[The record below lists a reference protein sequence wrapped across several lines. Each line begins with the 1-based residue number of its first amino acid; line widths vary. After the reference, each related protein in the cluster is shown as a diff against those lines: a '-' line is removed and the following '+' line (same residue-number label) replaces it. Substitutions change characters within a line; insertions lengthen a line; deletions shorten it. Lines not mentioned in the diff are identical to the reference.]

1 MKYVHSLI
9 NGELVKTK
17 DSQIRENPATRKP
30 IEDVSLCTKEEVDKA
45 CSYALKSFADWS
57 KTPGSI
63 RSGILY
69 KISDM
74 IKQKSE
80 YLANINSSE
89 TGKPIRESL
98 IVEIN
103 GTARTFEYYAGLA
116 SRIQGNAQSLNEN
129 LLSMTIKEPIGVVGQ
144 ILPWNFP
151 LLLASWKMAPALAA
165 GCAMV
170 IKPSELTPLG
180 TLELARICEESGVPP
195 GVINVCQGVGEI
207 CGDAIVKNSNISK
220 ISFTGSTLVGKQIV
234 KNSAENLS
242 RVSLELG
249 GKAPNIVFEDANIDS
264 CLEANL
270 RGGFFNQGE
279 NCTAVT
285 RLIVH
290 ESIIDEFT
298 EKYLKK
304 ISKIK
309 QGMPDDMK
317 TEIGALISKN
327 HFDKVQNYVE
337 EGIKDGGELLC
348 GGKSCPDLD
357 GYFFEPTVIRIRN
370 TENILFRDEVFGPV
384 VSLIPF
390 KEQEEAIFLANKTD
404 YGLAGGI
411 WTNNINRALKVAKN
425 IDAGYLWVNTYGGI
439 IPETPYGGFKQSG
452 TGKEL
457 GEEGLEE
464 YLRTKN
470 ISIFTGDSI
479 PKWYGDN

>member
-1 MKYVHSLI
+1 MI
-9 NGELVKTK
+9 NYYNEICSFINKWGTSQKK

-45 CSYALKSFADWS
+45 SSYALKSFADWS

-116 SRIQGNAQSLNEN
+116 SRIQGNTQSLNEN

-151 LLLASWKMAPALAA
+151 LLLASWKMAPALAS

-207 CGDAIVKNSNISK
+207 CGDAIVKNLTLAK
-220 ISFTGSTLVGKQIV
+220 FLFTGSTLVGKQIV

-249 GKAPNIVFEDANIDS
+249 GKAPNIVFEDAN
-264 CLEANL
+264 
-270 RGGFFNQGE
+270 
-279 NCTAVT
+279 
-285 RLIVH
+285 
-290 ESIIDEFT
+290 
-298 EKYLKK
+298 
-304 ISKIK
+304 
-309 QGMPDDMK
+309 
-317 TEIGALISKN
+317 
-327 HFDKVQNYVE
+327 
-337 EGIKDGGELLC
+337 
-348 GGKSCPDLD
+348 
-357 GYFFEPTVIRIRN
+357 
-370 TENILFRDEVFGPV
+370 
-384 VSLIPF
+384 
-390 KEQEEAIFLANKTD
+390 
-404 YGLAGGI
+404 
-411 WTNNINRALKVAKN
+411 
-425 IDAGYLWVNTYGGI
+425 
-439 IPETPYGGFKQSG
+439 
-452 TGKEL
+452 
-457 GEEGLEE
+457 
-464 YLRTKN
+464 
-470 ISIFTGDSI
+470 
-479 PKWYGDN
+479 